1 VDAATGTATVLVPAG
16 TLRDAAGRPIVVEE
30 VQLSPDERRA
40 LVFSNS
46 VPVWRTNTRGTY
58 HLVELATGRVTPL
71 VTVTTPGRPVAAA
84 ATPPAPRRTRRARRR

>member
-1 VDAATGTATVLVPAG
+1 VPE
-16 TLRDAAGRPIVVEE
+16 D

-84 ATPPAPRRTRRARRR
+84 ATARAAADTAARRR